1 MINWGII
8 GFGNMGRRFAECFNY
23 VDQKINLLGY
33 ASNSNLSLKN
43 SNEKKTKFNSYKE
56 LIESKNIDAVYIST
70 LNNSHKDLVIQAL
83 QNQKKVLCEKP
94 LGINFQEVND
104 IKEITKDEKNL
115 IFEAITYRSHPQ
127 TSFLKKIVK
136 DKELGE
142 IKKIESYFGF
152 KVKRIKEDSRLFKKE
167 FGGGSILDIG
177 CYPISFFTLFLKD
190 ENKINLL
197 SSKIENY
204 RTGVDIDA
212 QIELKLND
220 TIEAKARVCF
230 TENLSNICKIYCE
243 KGTITVPE
251 PWIQKKSSFIDIETK
266 SRYYKNIFKNDKDS
280 YSIQLDTVSNIFMG
294 NKNLSNDLIDI
305 NESLKI
311 KKILDLWLKKI

>member
-8 GFGNMGRRFAECFNY
+8 GFGNMGRKFAECFNY
-23 VDQKINLLGY
+23 VDQKINLFGY
-33 ASNSNLSLKN
+33 ASNSNLKSF
-43 SNEKKTKFNSYKE
+43 NENKTKFDSYKE

-70 LNNSHKDLVIQAL
+70 LNNSHKDLVIYAL
-83 QNQKKVLCEKP
+83 QSQKKVLCEKP
-94 LGINFQEVND
+94 LGINFKEVND
-104 IKEITKDEKNL
+104 IKEIIKDKKNL

-127 TSFLKKIVK
+127 TNYLKKIIK

-152 KVKRIKEDSRLFKKE
+152 KVKRIKDDSRLFKKE
-167 FGGGSILDIG
+167 LGGGSILDVG

-190 ENKINLL
+190 ENNVNLL
-197 SSKIENY
+197 NSKIEDY
-204 RTGVDIDA
+204 KTGVDIDA

-220 TIEAKARVCF
+220 TIDAKARVCF

-243 KGTITVPE
+243 KGTIFVPE
-251 PWIQKKSSFIDIETK
+251 PWIQNKLSFIEIETK

-280 YSIQLDTVSNIFMG
+280 YSIQLETVSNIFMG
-294 NKNLSNDLIDI
+294 NKSLSNDLIGI

-311 KKILDLWLKKI
+311 KKILDLWLKK